1 MNFGVRGKVESIT
14 NSPDVVIGNSSS
26 SNCKRENEFDDPI
39 KEKAK
44 PHTYSQFIRRK
55 LS

>member
-26 SNCKRENEFDDPI
+26 SNCQRENEFDDPI
-39 KEKAK
+39 KEKAN
-44 PHTYSQFIRRK
+44 PIHTPS
-55 LS
+55 S